1 MVIPILV
8 LTNSLF
14 IKVLFR
20 SYLQLYYQKFTIS
33 SNSII
38 HFKLKAFVVFPINPI
53 ATLRFLLPSS
63 ISYNE
68 KIFKNQCL
76 LNE

>member
-1 MVIPILV
+1 M
-8 LTNSLF
+8 
-14 IKVLFR
+14 
-20 SYLQLYYQKFTIS
+20 S

-63 ISYNE
+63 ISYPFVFMV
-68 KIFKNQCL
+68 IFIFSVNSLISIQ
-76 LNE
+76 NYGIQPITA